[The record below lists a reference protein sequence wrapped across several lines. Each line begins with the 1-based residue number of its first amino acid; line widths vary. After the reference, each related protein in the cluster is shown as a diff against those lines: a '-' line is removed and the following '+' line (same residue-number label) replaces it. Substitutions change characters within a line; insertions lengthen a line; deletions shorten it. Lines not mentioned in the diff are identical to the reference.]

1 VKVAQLREHAR
12 ELGFTPQDQVRWL
25 APVELARTALQVAL
39 ASAFSTFTDK
49 RELQRSF
56 PADTVAL
63 PADDAGEA
71 WFDFVADIGDGFDP
85 TYTVALQLAAER
97 LDVAGAD
104 AATTSA
110 AAPGATVDVDAA
122 GHDLP
127 RGRLLILGGDEV
139 YPTASSTAYE
149 DRMKGPYRTALSA
162 VETAGAPP
170 LMLSLPGN
178 HDWYDGLTAFLRVFG
193 QRRRIGGWQ
202 TAQQRSYFVVKL
214 PHNWWLV
221 GLDSQLGTEIDDPQL
236 DYFRQQ
242 LTEHLQ
248 PGDGVILC
256 CASPAWVHTP
266 YDAAAFDSLH
276 YFERTIVRQRLDP
289 VTGDFVD
296 TGARVRL
303 WLTGDHHHYA
313 RYEEEGAGVKPGAAR
328 QLVTCGL
335 GGAYLAFTHRL
346 PEHVELP
353 PPASTVAR
361 PGEPT
366 PYRLA
371 ARYPDAP
378 TSRRLVR
385 GLFAGPPRGL
395 PFRNPGFW
403 RLAGGVHAALF
414 VILSSLLGLAA
425 DLPPT
430 QALRQSSLGDAGRLG
445 FQLGIWL
452 CIGLVLWSLLPL
464 RHLRRPR
471 GLSPVAV
478 LLVIQLALAIAGLA
492 ATVWLIRAITLPGWF
507 PGGRSLPDFVL
518 FGVALV
524 LSGVVVGL
532 AGSYG
537 AAAAIV
543 LGNDLRV
550 ADWQASAQAIEE
562 HKGFLRLRVDA
573 AGLLTVYPVVF
584 DQVCHDWDLA
594 PARAAGGV
602 RPVPA
607 GDPPVARLAEA
618 PIVVARTSG
627 AVPHRTIDVTDAG
640 TPVS

>member
-49 RELQRSF
+49 RELQRAF

-63 PADDAGEA
+63 PADESGDC
-71 WFDFVADIGDGFDP
+71 WFDFAADTGDGFDP
-85 TYTVALQLAAER
+85 TYTVALTLAAQR
-97 LDVAGAD
+97 LDVDDPAG
-104 AATTSA
+104 TT
-110 AAPGATVDVDAA
+110 
-122 GHDLP
+122 HELP
-127 RGRLLILGGDEV
+127 RGRMLVLGGDEV
-139 YPTASSTAYE
+139 YPTASSAAYE

-162 VETAGAPP
+162 VETAGSPP

-242 LTEHLQ
+242 LTEQLQ
-248 PGDGVILC
+248 PGDAVILC

-266 YDAAAFDSLH
+266 DDPTAFDSLH

-289 VTGDFVD
+289 ATGEYVD
-296 TGARVRL
+296 TGARIRL

-313 RYEEEGAGVKPGAAR
+313 RYEEELAADGGVEPGAPR
-328 QLVTCGL
+328 QLITCGL
-335 GGAYLAFTHRL
+335 AGAYTGFTHRL
-346 PEHVELP
+346 PEHVTLP
-353 PPASTVAR
+353 PRDSTVAR
-361 PGEPT
+361 PGEPAA
-366 PYRLA
+366 YRLTGT
-371 ARYPDAP
+371 YPDQP

-385 GLFAGPPRGL
+385 GLFAGPPRGI

-403 RLAGGVHAALF
+403 RLAGGVHATLF
-414 VILSSLLGLAA
+414 AILAALLGLSF

-430 QALRQSSLGDAGRLG
+430 TAIRRASVGDVIGLGL
-445 FQLGIWL
+445 QLGLWL
-452 CIGLVLWSLLPL
+452 LIALVVWSLLPL
-464 RHLRRPR
+464 RRLRRPR
-471 GLSPVAV
+471 GPNPIGV
-478 LLVIQLALAIAGLA
+478 LITIQLALGIAGLA
-492 ATVWLIRAITLPGWF
+492 VTVWIVRVVELPPWF
-507 PGGRSLPDFVL
+507 PGGRALPDFVL
-518 FGVALV
+518 FGVALLLTAVV
-524 LSGVVVGL
+524 LGF

-543 LGNDLRV
+543 IGNDRRV
-550 ADWQASAQAIEE
+550 ADWQASAQALED

-573 AGLLTVYPVVF
+573 RGRVTVHPVVI
-584 DQVCHDWDLA
+584 DRVSHDWDLA

-602 RPVPA
+602 RPVPS
-607 GDPPVARLAEA
+607 GGPPPVRLAEP
-618 PIVVARTSG
+618 PIVVTRG
-627 AVPHRTIDVTDAG
+627 AGVGAAAGPVDVAG
-640 TPVS
+640 PATPVR